1 MDQIV
6 EKPETLIG
14 KSIPKPDAPDKV
26 VGKTTYINDMVLP
39 RMLVAKI
46 KRTDRVHAKI
56 LSVDISEAEKVPG
69 IVAIATAE
77 NSPKGL
83 IGVLKDN
90 PPLKGDKVRCIR
102 DEIAGVAGETEE
114 AVDEALKLIK
124 VEYEDLPPVFDPEEA
139 LKDDA
144 P

>member
-56 LSVDISEAEKVPG
+56 LIVDIDRKSV
-69 IVAIATAE
+69 V
-77 NSPKGL
+77 
-83 IGVLKDN
+83 
-90 PPLKGDKVRCIR
+90 
-102 DEIAGVAGETEE
+102 
-114 AVDEALKLIK
+114 
-124 VEYEDLPPVFDPEEA
+124 
-139 LKDDA
+139 
-144 P
+144 